1 MKLWWHLE
9 YGFKMPQ
16 FQLYLV
22 KMDVFLHGA
31 FNGIV
36 PPDLLLPDGVLPG
49 PVHPQAK
56 EVVALSH

>member
-1 MKLWWHLE
+1 
-9 YGFKMPQ
+9 
-16 FQLYLV
+16 
-22 KMDVFLHGA
+22 MDVFLHGA

-56 EVVALSH
+56 EAVALSL